1 MPAKPSKPVPR
12 PLPAR
17 LGAKIRLFRR
27 QEGLSQVQLADRLGM
42 SPSYL
47 NLIEANKRPLTAQ
60 VLLRMA
66 QTFNLDL
73 RTLAPDEDQRL
84 GEDLMEAFG
93 DPLFADLDLLA
104 SEVRELP
111 TSSPTLARAVFRLY
125 QAYRTAQQGVQ
136 TLSERLS
143 EGQGFDP
150 DATRMPSE
158 AVGDFLQGAMNHFP
172 ELEDAAHRL
181 GRDAGLE
188 QEWLLP
194 GLVKAFEGRGIAVKV
209 LRAQD
214 LPGQL
219 RRYDPERK
227 RMLLSEL
234 LPLRSRTFQ
243 LAHQWALLH
252 ERGLLEQLTS
262 VPALATP
269 GARALARV
277 ALANYFAGAVL
288 MPYEPFHDAARAERY
303 DVEIL
308 MRRFQASF
316 EQVCHRLTT
325 LRRPGREGVPF
336 HFLRIDIAGN
346 ISKSFSA
353 SGIRIAR
360 YSGCCPRWNVHAAF
374 LTPGMVRTQV
384 SETTD
389 GRKYFCIARTI
400 QKDTGGYRGAH
411 AIQALGLG
419 CDMAYAR
426 ELVYA
431 DGVRLEQ
438 PPVPIGVT
446 CRLCERT
453 DCEQRAFPPLQQALK
468 VDENL
473 RRSSFYARIEG
484 EG

>member
-1 MPAKPSKPVPR
+1 MPVKPPKPST
-12 PLPAR
+12 R
-17 LGAKIRLFRR
+17 LGAKIRLLRR
-27 QEGLSQVQLADRLGM
+27 QEGLSQVQLAERLGM

-60 VLLRMA
+60 VLLRLA
-66 QTFNLDL
+66 QSFNLDL
-73 RTLAPDEDQRL
+73 RALAPDEDQRL

-93 DPLFADLDLLA
+93 DPLFADYDLLA

-111 TSSPTLARAVFRLY
+111 QNSPSVARAVFRLY
-125 QAYRTAQQGVQ
+125 QAYLTAQQGVL

-143 EGQGFDP
+143 DGQGFDP

-158 AVGDFLQGAMNHFP
+158 SVGDFLQAAMNHFP
-172 ELEDAAHRL
+172 ELEEAAQRL
-181 GRDAGLE
+181 WTEAALE

-194 GLVKAFEGRGIAVKV
+194 GLVKAFEARGVVVKV
-209 LRAQD
+209 LRPQE

-219 RRYDPERK
+219 RRFDPERK
-227 RMLLSEL
+227 RLLLSEL
-234 LPLRSRTFQ
+234 LPLRSRAFQ

-252 ERGLLEQLTS
+252 ERSLLERLTALPS
-262 VPALATP
+262 LATP

-288 MPYEPFHDAARAERY
+288 MPYEPFLEAARAERY

-308 MRRFQASF
+308 MRRYQGSF
-316 EQVCHRLTT
+316 EQVCHRLTS
-325 LRRPGREGVPF
+325 LRRQGREGVPF

-384 SETTD
+384 SEMPD

-419 CDMAYAR
+419 CDMDYAR
-426 ELVYA
+426 DLVYA
-431 DGVRLEQ
+431 DGVRLDQ
-438 PPVPIGVT
+438 PPVPVGVT

-453 DCEQRAFPPLQQALK
+453 DCEQRAFPPLQQVLK

-484 EG
+484 EGI